1 MGIVKSFKKLGLF
14 TKIMI
19 GFALGIIAG
28 IIMREDASM
37 FAFLGTI
44 LTNLLKMVVAPL
56 VLCVLVV
63 AVADMKDGKRVGRIG
78 IKAIVTFIITTL
90 GAIALGL
97 LIANA
102 MNEWKLLSYSDIQ
115 LFDYCMRHD
124 DMPHIEP
131 HIDYLLRIFR
141 NVGKYESAKVANKF
155 CLKSLEEN
163 LKIQND
169 K

>member
-102 MNEWKLLSYSDIQ
+102 MNIGSGVI
-115 LFDYCMRHD
+115 
-124 DMPHIEP
+124 
-131 HIDYLLRIFR
+131 IDTAVEIKEANDVTVIDTILGVVPSNIF
-141 NVGKYESAKVANKF
+141 
-155 CLKSLEEN
+155 
-163 LKIQND
+163 I
-169 K
+169 